1 MASRAQLSTS
11 LCRSSVNVP
20 FLLDVTAGGGAGVAW
35 LLTAP
40 PTALVLLVPEVRRNL
55 AYLHLRKQQE
65 PEWLEPKEQILEIEE
80 RR

>member
-1 MASRAQLSTS
+1 MPRGL
-11 LCRSSVNVP
+11 NK
-20 FLLDVTAGGGAGVAW
+20 VTEEAISKEKKKKKCNPGIGHRKCCF
-35 LLTAP
+35 
-40 PTALVLLVPEVRRNL
+40 PEVRRNL